1 MLTASR
7 GLKTMSTTPTS
18 ADPLVPPET
27 PPTPAAGL
35 SVPTLDELYRL
46 TPGEITVFRGVD
58 WDFYQ
63 RLLEVAWGRKWLRIA
78 YDGRDLE
85 IMPITQFHEL
95 VSDFAWRLIEAV
107 TEELEVPSQS
117 LGRSTWSR
125 PELKRGIES
134 DHCFFFSA
142 EKLQALAEA
151 LARKSEDIADY
162 PNPDLA
168 IEVDRSPP
176 KIDRPGIYAALRVTE
191 IWRFTLSGVTI
202 ERLTDQGTYAAVD
215 QSGFLPIR
223 QDEVDRWVLREDLS
237 DITAWKRRL
246 RTWVRAEL
254 AGRRGH

>member
-1 MLTASR
+1 M
-7 GLKTMSTTPTS
+7 
-18 ADPLVPPET
+18 
-27 PPTPAAGL
+27 
-35 SVPTLDELYRL
+35 
-46 TPGEITVFRGVD
+46 D
-58 WDFYQ
+58 WDFYR
-63 RLLEVAWGRKWLRIA
+63 RLLDVAWGRKWLRIA
-78 YDGRDLE
+78 DDGRDLE
-85 IMPITQFHEL
+85 IMSISGFHENIG
-95 VSDFAWRLIEAV
+95 DFAWRLIEIIP
-107 TEELEVPSQS
+107 EELEIPSAS
-117 LGRSTWSR
+117 LGKATWMR
-125 PELKRGIES
+125 PELERGIEA
-134 DHCFFFSA
+134 DQCFFFLA
-142 EKLQALAEA
+142 EKLRAVAA
-151 LARKSEDIADY
+151 AIARKSENNADY